1 MSSIGAQNPF
11 APPRALVDDQIDTQ
25 VEMVEA
31 TRGAR
36 FAATFIDGL
45 ALGGIAAVIGIV
57 AAIAL
62 PAYATY
68 QKRAAAAGAGVHAS
82 VGSSAI
88 AIVIGLVAFL
98 AMVGAFVYTAVLV
111 YRYGQTIGKRV
122 MGIRVVR
129 TDGTRVGFG
138 RFIFLRWLPITIL
151 GLIPLLGYVISL
163 LDALLIFRENRLC
176 IHDHFADTKVVT
188 AATSEGATLL
198 GNSGVQLRTI
208 SF

>member
-11 APPRALVDDQIDTQ
+11 APPRALVDDQIDSQ

-36 FAATFIDGL
+36 FAAAFIDGL
-45 ALGGIAAVIGIV
+45 ALGGV
-57 AAIAL
+57 AAIIGIIAAIAI
-62 PAYATY
+62 PAYTAY
-68 QKRAAAAGAGVHAS
+68 QKRLAATGGAVHAS
-82 VGSSAI
+82 DGRVVAI
-88 AIVIGLVAFL
+88 AIGVLAVA
-98 AMVGAFVYTAVLV
+98 AMVGIFAYTGVLV

-129 TDGTRVGFG
+129 TDGTRVAFG
-138 RFIFLRWLPITIL
+138 RVIFLRWLPTALL
-151 GLIPLLGYVISL
+151 GMIPLLGYVVSL
-163 LDALLIFRENRLC
+163 LDVLLIFRENRLC
-176 IHDHFADTKVVT
+176 VHDNIADTKVVT

-198 GNSGVQLRTI
+198 GSSGAQLRTI